1 MLIAQNETG
10 LPANIGALVKGFDP
24 SPVGFQGNQRMRGV
38 SLFSQS
44 EVKTNLALKIGGKA
58 KGNRIFVGSGFK
70 GPLSIQI
77 NGHNNLVWIGNNVRL
92 PKSSILIRGNE
103 GRVIVGH
110 GVTCTSGASILCG
123 QNDDAALASIIVGDG
138 GMWAKDISLYS
149 VDLHPIFDLTSGE
162 RVNAAS
168 GPIIL
173 EPQVWLG
180 RRASVM
186 KNVQI
191 GAGTTVGMGAV
202 VVKSLPRYV
211 VAAGVP
217 AKIIRTGA
225 FWARNEN
232 DEAVAA
238 ARDLQAEFPPES

>member
-1 MLIAQNETG
+1 MCIVQNEIG
-10 LPANIGALVKGFDP
+10 LPSNIRALVKGFDP
-24 SPVGFQGNQRMRGV
+24 TPVGFQKNHETRGI
-38 SLFSQS
+38 SIFSKS
-44 EVKTNLALKIGGKA
+44 EMNTSLALKIGEKS

-77 NGHNNLVWIGNNVRL
+77 RGHNNLVWIGNDVHL
-92 PKSSILIRGNE
+92 PKSKILIKGHE
-103 GRVIVGH
+103 GRVILGN
-110 GVTCTSGASILCG
+110 GVTCTSGASIVCG
-123 QNDDAALASIIVGDG
+123 QNDDAAVASIIVGDG

-149 VDLHPIFDLTSGE
+149 VDLHPIFDLESGT

-180 RRASVM
+180 RLASVM
-186 KNVQI
+186 KNVRI
-191 GAGTTVGMGAV
+191 GAGTSIGMGAV

-217 AKIIRTGA
+217 AKVIRTGA
-225 FWARNEN
+225 FWARHEG
-232 DEAVAA
+232 DDAVAA
-238 ARDLQAEFPPES
+238 ARDLQVEFPPHS